1 MPGGIVMHNRIA
13 EDIQEGIEMY
23 DIIVVGGGAAG
34 MTAALYAQRNG
45 KSALVIEKNGF
56 GGQITHSPK
65 VENFPGTLQMS
76 GNEFADKMLD
86 QILAQGAEIEFEN
99 VIAVEDHGDHKVVK
113 SEEGGVYEALA
124 VVLATGVKHRMLGI
138 EGEDELV
145 GEGISFCAVCDGD
158 FYTGRRVCVAGG
170 GNSALQEAVLL
181 SEKCSEVI
189 MLQDLDFFTGEQ
201 KLQDVLF
208 AKPNVKAFTG
218 VGISRFIVK
227 DGELCGLEIEEK
239 KSGVKRIVECDGL
252 FVAIGLIPENEP
264 YKALADLNE
273 YGYFDSDE
281 RCLTRTPGIY
291 VAGDCRSKT
300 VRQLTT
306 AVADGASA
314 ALAACRYIQMR

>member
-1 MPGGIVMHNRIA
+1 
-13 EDIQEGIEMY
+13 MY

-76 GNEFADKMLD
+76 GNEFVDKMLD

-113 SEEGGVYEALA
+113 TEEGGVYEALA

-291 VAGDCRSKT
+291 VAGDCRNKT

>member
-1 MPGGIVMHNRIA
+1 MH
-13 EDIQEGIEMY
+13 

-65 VENFPGTLQMS
+65 VENYPGTLQMS
-76 GNEFADKMLD
+76 GNEFAEKMLD

-99 VIAVEDHGDHKVVK
+99 VISVEDRGDVK
-113 SEEGGVYEALA
+113 IVRTEEGGVYEGSA

-138 EGEDELV
+138 EGEDDLV
-145 GEGISFCAVCDGD
+145 GDGISFCAVCDGD

-170 GNSALQEAVLL
+170 GNSALQEAILL

-201 KLQDVLF
+201 KLQEVLF
-208 AKPNVKAFTG
+208 AKPNVRTFTG
-218 VGISRFIVK
+218 VKILRFLSK
-227 DGELCGLEIEEK
+227 DGELCGLEVERTKTGEAFT
-239 KSGVKRIVECDGL
+239 VECDGL

-264 YKALADLNE
+264 FQELADLNGF
-273 YGYFDSDE
+273 GYFDSDE
-281 RCLTRTPGIY
+281 RCETKTPGIY

-314 ALAACRYIQMR
+314 ALAACRYLQMR